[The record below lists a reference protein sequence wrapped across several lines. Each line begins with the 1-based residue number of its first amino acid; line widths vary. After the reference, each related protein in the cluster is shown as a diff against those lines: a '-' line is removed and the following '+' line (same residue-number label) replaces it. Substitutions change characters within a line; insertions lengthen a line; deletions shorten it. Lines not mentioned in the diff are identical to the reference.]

1 MQTRPQ
7 SGPLLRHHLE
17 IMSALPSIRLLQVR
31 PSLFLLFNTMALI
44 SIGII
49 MIYSSSAFYAERN
62 FGTPYYFLI
71 RQLFA
76 LFVGTVLLRVAV
88 KLPYETYKR
97 LTPVLMMITLFFMLI
112 VLVPGIGTQVGNAR
126 RWIRFFGFG
135 FQPSEILKLT
145 LIIWV
150 AGFLNRKKELLGYFS
165 RGLLPSFIVTG
176 IFCFLLLLQPDFGT
190 AVLICMTLLIMIFV
204 AGVKTFHMVGSL
216 AGITAIG
223 VFLIF
228 SKAYRLRRITGFLDP
243 WSDPLDSGFQLVQSF
258 IAFGTGGLFGRNLG
272 NSRQK
277 LFFLP
282 EGHTDFIFSILAEE
296 TGFVGVLLVMILI
309 LALMLKGFE
318 ISLNCR
324 EDFGRNLAFGIST
337 LIFLQSIF
345 HIGVVIGLLP
355 TKGIPLPFI
364 SYGGSSLVLCM
375 FMVGILINIAN
386 HSSPVYRDESHE

>member
-1 MQTRPQ
+1 
-7 SGPLLRHHLE
+7 
-17 IMSALPSIRLLQVR
+17 MSAISNFRLLQVR
-31 PSLFLLFNTMALI
+31 PSSFLLLNVMALI
-44 SIGII
+44 SVGLI

-62 FGTPYYFLI
+62 FGSPYYFII
-71 RQLFA
+71 RQLLA
-76 LFVGTVLLRVAV
+76 LAVGALLLRIAI

-97 LTPVLMMITLFFMLI
+97 LTPVLMIVTLFFMLV
-112 VLVPGIGTQVGNAR
+112 VLIPGIGRQVGNAR
-126 RWIRFFGFG
+126 RWIRFFGIG

-150 AGFLNRKKELLGYFS
+150 AGFLNRKKEVLGYFS

-176 IFCFLLLLQPDFGT
+176 MFCFLLLLQPDFGT
-190 AVLICMTLLIMIFV
+190 AVLICMTLLLMIFA

-216 AGITAIG
+216 AGLATIAS
-223 VFLIF
+223 FLIF
-228 SKAYRLRRITGFLDP
+228 SKAYRLKRVTGFLDP
-243 WSDPLDSGFQLVQSF
+243 WADPLDSGFQLVQSF
-258 IAFGTGGLFGRNLG
+258 IAFGTGGIFGRNLG

-296 TGFVGVLLVMILI
+296 TGFIGVLLVTILI

-318 ISLNCR
+318 ISLNCHD
-324 EDFGRNLAFGIST
+324 DFGRNLAFGITS
-337 LIFLQSIF
+337 LIFLQSVF

-386 HSSPVYRDESHE
+386 ASSSGHTYVGNQ

>member
-1 MQTRPQ
+1 
-7 SGPLLRHHLE
+7 
-17 IMSALPSIRLLQVR
+17 
-31 PSLFLLFNTMALI
+31 
-44 SIGII
+44 

-62 FGTPYYFLI
+62 FGSPYYFI
-71 RQLFA
+71 VRQLFA
-76 LFVGTVLLRVAV
+76 LLVGIILLRIAI
-88 KLPYETYKR
+88 KLPYETYKK
-97 LTPVLMMITLFFMLI
+97 LTPVLMIVTLIFMLI
-112 VLVPGIGTQVGNAR
+112 VLVPGIGKQVGNAR
-126 RWIRFFGFG
+126 RWIRFFGIG

-190 AVLICMTLLIMIFV
+190 AVLICMTLLLMIFA

-216 AGITAIG
+216 VGLAAIG
-223 VFLIF
+223 SFLIF
-228 SKAYRLRRITGFLDP
+228 SKAYRLRRVTGFLDP
-243 WSDPLDSGFQLVQSF
+243 WADPLDSGFQLVQSF

-296 TGFVGVLLVMILI
+296 TGFIGVLLVILLI
-309 LALMLKGFE
+309 LALMIKGFE
-318 ISLNCR
+318 ISLNCP
-324 EDFGRNLAFGIST
+324 EDFGRNLAFGITS
-337 LIFLQSIF
+337 LIFLQSVF

-375 FMVGILINIAN
+375 FMVGILINISNASPTV
-386 HSSPVYRDESHE
+386 HSNAGNQ